1 MAVVDVV
8 RETTDKTRE
17 KFLLR
22 YKNKAYGKILNKI
35 FIAAR
40 QGSETVQIRL
50 DKLFFRHI
58 SDDPIKLLKKT
69 LVDVFCQDGFHVET
83 CYLSNVITISWENK
97 NEQQKS

>member
-1 MAVVDVV
+1 MIMAVVDIA
-8 RETTDKTRE
+8 RKNTAEAKE

-40 QGSETVQIRL
+40 QGSETIQIRL
-50 DKLFFRHI
+50 DKLLFRHV
-58 SDDPIKLLKKT
+58 SDDLIKLLKKT
-69 LVDVFCQDGFHVET
+69 LVDVFYQDGFHVET

-97 NEQQKS
+97 K